1 MQFGLL
7 ASTVIGETLE
17 RPVRHVLFLAALMV
31 VVTVGGW
38 ALGAAIRSALPLA
51 GFARFITEC
60 AIWLVIA
67 GLAASPLASGR
78 LRARLTDFI
87 PG

>member
-1 MQFGLL
+1 
-7 ASTVIGETLE
+7 
-17 RPVRHVLFLAALMV
+17 
-31 VVTVGGW
+31 VGGW
-38 ALGAAIRSALPLA
+38 ALGAAVRSVLPLD
-51 GFARFITEC
+51 GFARFIGEC

>member
-1 MQFGLL
+1 
-7 ASTVIGETLE
+7 
-17 RPVRHVLFLAALMV
+17 VRHVLFLAGLIV
-31 VVTVGGW
+31 VVTAGGW
-38 ALGAAIRSALPLA
+38 ALGAAVRFALPLD
-51 GFARFITEC
+51 GFARFIGEC